1 MKKTISQTVAFILLA
16 TLYLM
21 LNTQVSAQY
30 GQYGSPAP
38 SYSILIDKM
47 VQQYPVAASTSQTKG
62 GITTNGNV
70 DCTSVGYVDNL
81 VPADLQSRYR
91 ANQYVCF
98 KLRVKN
104 TSNVVFSNVT
114 VKDTLPVYVNAIEGP
129 GSFDATNKVITFDA
143 GSFGPDQE
151 KVFYIKAQL
160 VSSNLM
166 PADKGLFCMINKAQ
180 VYAGSAYDDDTAQ
193 LCVEKE
199 VVNVTAAPSA
209 GPEMG
214 LALMGLQSAMLG
226 AGVYLKKKSAQV

>member
-1 MKKTISQTVAFILLA
+1 MKKTLALLITV
-16 TLYLM
+16 TCYM
-21 LNTQVSAQY
+21 LQVTSVNAQY

-47 VQQYPVAASTSQTKG
+47 VQQYPVSASNQSKG
-62 GITTNGNV
+62 GIATNGNV
-70 DCTSVGYVDNL
+70 DCSKVGYVDNL
-81 VPADLQSRYR
+81 VPADLQSRYK

-114 VKDTLPVYVNAIEGP
+114 VKDTLPVYVNAVEGP